1 MRFALDVARGFGLAF
16 QGIAFLGRHRPLW
29 KWAVLPA
36 AINLVVFAAAFAIFL
51 FFYADLYTLATSF
64 LAIEPPQAWYAWLW
78 VAPLRLLAWMI
89 GLLLILT
96 VLVGLFF
103 AFLILGT
110 AIASPFLD
118 VLSQRV
124 EAMVSGRMSEH
135 KTTLL
140 GAFRDIGG
148 SMMIELRR
156 LGFFVAVQAA
166 LVVLGLIPF
175 LTPFAVVAAS
185 LFTMLFLPLEYASF
199 AMDRRQMS
207 FQTRRALIWRQR
219 WLMLGFGAAGFL
231 TLLIPLLNFVC
242 LPALVVGGTLLFLQV
257 DEGGENP
264 HAAFSSGRR

>member
-1 MRFALDVARGFGLAF
+1 MRFALDVARGFTLAF
-16 QGIAFLGRHRPLW
+16 QGVAFLGRHRPLW
-29 KWAVLPA
+29 KWAALPA

-51 FFYADLYTLATSF
+51 FFYSDLYTLATSF

-78 VAPLRLLAWMI
+78 VAPLRLLAWTI

-96 VLVGLFF
+96 ALVGLFF

-124 EAMVSGRMSEH
+124 EEMVTGRVSEDQ
-135 KTTLL
+135 TTLL
-140 GAFRDIGG
+140 GALRGIGV
-148 SMMIELRR
+148 SIVLELRKF
-156 LGFFVAVQAA
+156 GFFVAVQAA
-166 LVVLGLIPF
+166 FALLGLIPF
-175 LTPFAVVAAS
+175 LTLFAVIAAS

-207 FQTRRALIWRQR
+207 FQARRTLIWRQR
-219 WLMLGFGAAGFL
+219 WLMLGFGVAGFL

-242 LPALVVGGTLLFLQV
+242 LPALVVGGTLLFLQA
-257 DEGGENP
+257 EGTSTP
-264 HAAFSSGRR
+264 F